1 MHAFLTLLR
10 RRWVALSVTAGM
22 LLLYTLLG
30 FLLVPHV
37 ARSALGDYVEQQLGR
52 HLAIGALRFNPYTF
66 VVRVDDLKL
75 TEAAGAPLLGF
86 SSLVVNFEPWT
97 SLFTRSI
104 AFKELTLAGPDV
116 NVVIA
121 ADGTLNLARLAPPA
135 EEPKP
140 AASEAA
146 TIPRI
151 RVGALTVSDGRVAF
165 EDRSRPQP
173 FRTELKPIR
182 FALTDFRTTADYQNV
197 YRFDAASA
205 AGERFD
211 WSGRFT
217 VQPLA
222 SQGDFGVHGL
232 LATTI
237 ADYLQDQLPVQLRS
251 GSVDLNGHYTFA
263 LQPAL
268 DVGVTLPAITLR
280 DVAVAA
286 RDAGDGAPPV
296 AVRQLGIDT
305 LAFSLARRE
314 LTIKAVNIDGA
325 KLDVRRERDGS
336 LNLMKLAGGG
346 KPPAASCAP
355 APGAAPA
362 PEPAATAATEAT
374 AAPTGAPAPAPP
386 MRIAVA
392 RVQLNDAAVG
402 FEDRTTRPAA
412 HFTLAPITASVDGY
426 RSDADATLDVDAKL
440 GIDGRAQLSVH
451 GRTRLQ
457 PLSAQLALQL
467 DGFSLASVQPYV
479 AQATNATVRSGVLA
493 VKGDLDL
500 AQAADGRMPLR
511 FRGGV
516 KVDDFRASG
525 SGESSKAHDD
535 FARWQQLAID
545 GLDFSLAPDR
555 LGIER
560 VTLTRPYGRVVINP
574 DQTLNVAQILKPA
587 SPAAANAAPPPKTA
601 QTAKNGAAGAS
612 MPIRIKEIRINDGS
626 AFFAD
631 RSIEPS
637 FAAGLVRL
645 RGSVKNLSSDPQARA
660 TITLD
665 GQVDRYSP
673 VEIRGTSSL
682 LAATEYTDVTLAFRN
697 MELTTFNPYSG
708 KFAGYNIAK
717 GKLTTELSYKIHQ
730 RELEAEHHVIV
741 DQLEFGEATNSKDAA
756 PLPIKLAVALLKD
769 RNGVIDLQLPVR
781 GSLDDPDFKYG
792 KIVWK
797 VLGNI
802 VTKIVTAPFAALG
815 SLFGG
820 GEELSYVDFPAGA
833 ATLTPRAAGK
843 LETLARALIERP
855 QLKLDVPAVAGER
868 DRDALAR
875 STLAA
880 RLPADLADD
889 KARLR
894 AFEKLHKELLKQSV
908 KYPDGT
914 EETAARIAYVEPL
927 LLAALAPPDEAL
939 QQLARQRAAAVQAA
953 LLAHPELSAERIFVT
968 TGEPPAAG
976 DDGTVRLTMKLR

>member
-211 WSGRFT
+211 WSGKFT
-217 VQPLA
+217 VQPLG

-251 GSVDLNGHYTFA
+251 GSIDLNGHYTFA

-286 RDAGDGAPPV
+286 RDGGDGAPPV
-296 AVRQLGIDT
+296 AVRQLGVDT

-314 LTIKAVNIDGA
+314 LTIKAVTIDGA

-336 LNLMKLAGGG
+336 LNLMKLAGGE
-346 KPPAASCAP
+346 PAKAA
-355 APGAAPA
+355 AAPA
-362 PEPAATAATEAT
+362 KEAPAAPADAT
-374 AAPTGAPAPAPP
+374 APP

-392 RVQLNDAAVG
+392 RVQLSDAAVA
-402 FEDRTTRPAA
+402 FEDRTTQPAA
-412 HFTLAPITASVDGY
+412 RFMLAPIAASVGGY
-426 RSDADATLDVDAKL
+426 RNDADATLDIDAQL
-440 GIDGRAQLSVH
+440 GIDGRAQLSAR
-451 GRTRLQ
+451 GTTRLQ

-467 DGFSLASVQPYV
+467 DGFPLASVQPYV
-479 AQATNATVRSGVLA
+479 AQAAEATVHSGTLA

-500 AQAADGRMPLR
+500 AQAADGTMPLR

-516 KVDDFRASG
+516 KVDGFRASG
-525 SGESSKAHDD
+525 SGEGQGPHDD
-535 FARWQQLAID
+535 FARWKQLAIA
-545 GLDFSLAPDR
+545 GIDFSLAPDR

-560 VTLTRPYGRVVINP
+560 ITLTQPYGRVVINP

-587 SPAAANAAPPPKTA
+587 APAAASAAPPPKTA
-601 QTAKNGAAGAS
+601 KSGAAGAA
-612 MPIRIKEIRINDGS
+612 MPIRVKEIRINDGS

-637 FAAGLVRL
+637 FAAGIVKL
-645 RGSVKNLSSDPQARA
+645 RGGVSNLSSDPKSRA
-660 TITLD
+660 TIRLD

-717 GKLTTELSYKIHQ
+717 GKLTTELSYKISA

-769 RNGVIDLQLPVR
+769 RRGVIDLELPVR

-820 GEELSYVDFPAGA
+820 GDELSYVDFPAGA
-833 ATLTPRAAGK
+833 ATLTARAAGK
-843 LETLARALIERP
+843 LDTLGKALVERP
-855 QLKLDVPAVAGER
+855 QLKLEVPVIVADA

-875 STLAA
+875 SALAA

-894 AFEKLHKELLKQSV
+894 AFEKLHRELLKQPV
-908 KYPDGT
+908 KYPDGSD
-914 EETAARIAYVEPL
+914 ETAARIAYVEPL
-927 LLAALAPPDEAL
+927 LLARLAPSDEAL
-939 QQLARQRAAAVQAA
+939 QQLGHARAQAVQGA
-953 LLAHPELSAERIFVT
+953 LLAKPDLSAERIFIT
-968 TGEPPAAG
+968 NGAAAKPG
-976 DDGTVRLTMKLR
+976 DEGMVRMELKLQ

>member
-286 RDAGDGAPPV
+286 RDAGDGVPPV

-346 KPPAASCAP
+346 KPAAASS
-355 APGAAPA
+355 APA
-362 PEPAATAATEAT
+362 PEPGAPAANEAT
-374 AAPTGAPAPAPP
+374 AASTGAPEPALP

-392 RVQLNDAAVG
+392 RVQLNDAAVA

-412 HFTLAPITASVDGY
+412 HFTLAPIAASVDGY
-426 RSDADATLDVDAKL
+426 RSDADAMLDVDAKL
-440 GIDGRAQLSVH
+440 GIDGRAQLSMH

-525 SGESSKAHDD
+525 SGEGSKAHDD

-601 QTAKNGAAGAS
+601 KNGAAGAS

-637 FAAGLVRL
+637 FAAGIVRL

-660 TITLD
+660 TIMLD

-682 LAATEYTDVTLAFRN
+682 LAATEATDVQLAFRN

-769 RNGVIDLQLPVR
+769 RRGVIDLELPVR

-802 VTKIVTAPFAALG
+802 MTKIVTAPFAALG

-820 GEELSYVDFPAGA
+820 GDELSYVDFPAGA
-833 ATLTPRAAGK
+833 ATLTARAAGK
-843 LETLARALIERP
+843 LDTLGKALVERP
-855 QLKLDVPAVAGER
+855 QLKLEVPVIVADA

-875 STLAA
+875 SALAA

-894 AFEKLHKELLKQSV
+894 AFEKLHRELLKQPV
-908 KYPDGT
+908 KYPDGSD
-914 EETAARIAYVEPL
+914 ETAARIAYVEPL
-927 LLAALAPPDEAL
+927 LLARLAPSDEAL
-939 QQLARQRAAAVQAA
+939 QQLGRARAQAVQGA
-953 LLAHPELSAERIFVT
+953 LLAKPDLSAERIFIT
-968 TGEPPAAG
+968 NGAAAKPG
-976 DDGTVRLTMKLR
+976 DEGMVRMELKLQ